1 MYCRYKRRHVATIR
15 TVTRPWLQATSGHN
29 YARDTWRRF
38 FLNPPRQHRDR
49 DVRSLTGPGMLSCGV
64 NGQVQFVG
72 RLVQVEGAI
81 HVLIFHI
88 ILFVVHASSHSNN
101 SQPPPRH
108 PHPVLGPCQNAV
120 ACHNQLEEAKHAA
133 AGYTSNSGSLF
144 DEHSGQY

>member
-49 DVRSLTGPGMLSCGV
+49 DVRSLMLSCGV

-72 RLVQVEGAI
+72 RLVEGAA

-88 ILFVVHASSHSNN
+88 FLFVVHASSHSNN
-101 SQPPPRH
+101 SQQPPRH
-108 PHPVLGPCQNAV
+108 PRPAPPVLGPCQNAV

>member
-1 MYCRYKRRHVATIR
+1 MHET
-15 TVTRPWLQATSGHN
+15 
-29 YARDTWRRF
+29 
-38 FLNPPRQHRDR
+38 PRQHRDR
-49 DVRSLTGPGMLSCGV
+49 DVRSLTQAQAGPGMLSCGV
-64 NGQVQFVG
+64 NGPSQLQFVG
-72 RLVQVEGAI
+72 RLVEGAI

-120 ACHNQLEEAKHAA
+120 ACHLQLEEAKHAA
-133 AGYTSNSGSLF
+133 AGDTSNSGSLF

>member
-1 MYCRYKRRHVATIR
+1 MHET
-15 TVTRPWLQATSGHN
+15 
-29 YARDTWRRF
+29 
-38 FLNPPRQHRDR
+38 PRQHRDR

-72 RLVQVEGAI
+72 RLVEGAI

-120 ACHNQLEEAKHAA
+120 ACHHQLEMQRRDRIGHSRLTPSRRVTVTGTVLSLPRRHLGPDRLESRFEI
-133 AGYTSNSGSLF
+133 GSNFLSSMYLPVR
-144 DEHSGQY
+144 YLP